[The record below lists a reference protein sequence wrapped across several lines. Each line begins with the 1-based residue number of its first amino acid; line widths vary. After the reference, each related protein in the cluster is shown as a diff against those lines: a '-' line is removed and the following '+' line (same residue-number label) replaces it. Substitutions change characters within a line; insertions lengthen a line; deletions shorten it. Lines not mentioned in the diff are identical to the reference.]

1 MKKGDKIYITKYA
14 LTAGIK
20 TATAHSCSDNFVFI
34 CGDYNFITSFYIGR
48 EAFTDLDEA
57 KKRAEEMRAK
67 KIESLKKQIEKLSK
81 MEIKINDQL

>member
-20 TATAHSCSDNFVFI
+20 TAIAGDCDDTLVFI
-34 CGDYNFITSFYIGR
+34 RDNYNFITSFYIGR

>member
-20 TATAHSCSDNFVFI
+20 TAIAGDCYDTTVI
-34 CGDYNFITSFYIGR
+34 VRGDYNFITSYYIGK

>member
-20 TATAHSCSDNFVFI
+20 TAIAHDCGDNLVFI
-34 CGDYNFITSFYIGR
+34 HGDYGFIASFYIDR

-57 KKRAEEMRAK
+57 KKRAEEMRVK